1 MLINNIWIGSRIT
14 LYRCET
20 TTKPHVIGLKQ
31 RTVYKCHNDY
41 TNTIVTKKK
50 KNIFN
55 CAKIEETKR
64 RTNNYFS
71 IKLTKDASLYFYRR
85 HSRAVILDR
94 HEHSI
99 ALTRAHR
106 LETFTSGHLGLP

>member
-1 MLINNIWIGSRIT
+1 MIT
-14 LYRCET
+14 QT
-20 TTKPHVIGLKQ
+20 TPLSQK
-31 RTVYKCHNDY
+31 
-41 TNTIVTKKK
+41 KKK
-50 KNIFN
+50 KNFN
-55 CAKIEETKR
+55 CAKIEGTKQ

-71 IKLTKDASLYFYRR
+71 IKQTKDASLYFYQK
-85 HSRAVILDR
+85 HSRAAILDR

>member
-31 RTVYKCHNDY
+31 HTVYKCYNDY
-41 TNTIVTKKK
+41 TNNTIVIKKK
-50 KNIFN
+50 KNFN
-55 CAKIEETKR
+55 CAKIEGTKQ

-71 IKLTKDASLYFYRR
+71 IKQTKDASLYFYQVNNSYR
-85 HSRAVILDR
+85 
-94 HEHSI
+94 SI
-99 ALTRAHR
+99 K
-106 LETFTSGHLGLP
+106 

>member
-1 MLINNIWIGSRIT
+1 MIT
-14 LYRCET
+14 QT
-20 TTKPHVIGLKQ
+20 TPLSL
-31 RTVYKCHNDY
+31 
-41 TNTIVTKKK
+41 KKK
-50 KNIFN
+50 KKEKQKKQKKNSN

-71 IKLTKDASLYFYRR
+71 IKQTKDASLYFYRR
-85 HSRAVILDR
+85 HSRAAILDS

-106 LETFTSGHLGLP
+106 LETFTSGHLGLA

>member
-1 MLINNIWIGSRIT
+1 MIT
-14 LYRCET
+14 QT
-20 TTKPHVIGLKQ
+20 TPLSL
-31 RTVYKCHNDY
+31 
-41 TNTIVTKKK
+41 KKK
-50 KNIFN
+50 KKQKKNSN

-71 IKLTKDASLYFYRR
+71 IKQTKDASLYFYRR
-85 HSRAVILDR
+85 HSRAAILDR

-99 ALTRAHR
+99 ALTRVHR

>member
-1 MLINNIWIGSRIT
+1 MIT
-14 LYRCET
+14 QT
-20 TTKPHVIGLKQ
+20 TPSSQ
-31 RTVYKCHNDY
+31 
-41 TNTIVTKKK
+41 KKK
-50 KNIFN
+50 KNSN

-71 IKLTKDASLYFYRR
+71 IKLTKDASLYFHRR
-85 HSRAVILDR
+85 HSRTAILDR